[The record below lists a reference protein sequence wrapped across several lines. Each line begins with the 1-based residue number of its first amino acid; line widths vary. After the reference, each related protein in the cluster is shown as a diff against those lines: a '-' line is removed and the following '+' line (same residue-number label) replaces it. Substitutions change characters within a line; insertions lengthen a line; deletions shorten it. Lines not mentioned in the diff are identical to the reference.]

1 MYFILNIDNS
11 NSTYSIEPIFNVNNV
26 NDIELNTEELTIEK
40 NRYNTY
46 VQKEYTEEDICE
58 QYNTIYKPINLSK
71 TNQPYKYIE
80 NQYRNHK

>member
-40 NRYNTY
+40 IDIIHMYKRNIQKKIY
-46 VQKEYTEEDICE
+46 VNNI
-58 QYNTIYKPINLSK
+58 
-71 TNQPYKYIE
+71 
-80 NQYRNHK
+80 